1 MVTIR
6 KNLIPEDLYSWK
18 SPYKMTPTRIVV
30 HNTANNA
37 SADSEIKFMK
47 KTKAQ
52 GGRQTSFHF
61 AVDDKEAVQ
70 GLPLDRNGWHAGDG
84 NGKGNRQGIG
94 IEICY
99 SKSGGSRFT
108 KAEQNAVELIVY
120 LLKKYNWG
128 IDKVTKH
135 QDYSGKYCPH
145 RTLDMGW
152 QRFIKMVE
160 AELKGKTEE
169 KKTTTTKTSSFF
181 GKKGY
186 FSYGDTH
193 VNIGKIAEFMYKNF
207 PSYTSKKAL
216 GNYYG
221 KNIQTSIKEFQ
232 KRTGIERDGSIGPK
246 TLAMLK
252 KYGFKY

>member
-6 KNLIPEDLYSWK
+6 QNLIPESLYSWK

-37 SADSEIKFMK
+37 SADNEIKYMK
-47 KTKAQ
+47 KSKAE
-52 GGRQTSFHF
+52 GGIQTSFHF

-84 NGKGNRQGIG
+84 NGKGNREGIG

-152 QRFIKMVE
+152 QRFIKMIE
-160 AELKGKTEE
+160 EKLKGKTEE
-169 KKTTTTKTSSFF
+169 KKTTTSSFF

-193 VNIGKIAEFMYKNF
+193 VNIGKIAEFMYKTF
-207 PSYTSKKAL
+207 PAYTSKKAL

-221 KNIQTSIKEFQ
+221 KNIQTSIREFQ
-232 KRTGIERDGSIGPK
+232 KRTGLERDGSVGPK